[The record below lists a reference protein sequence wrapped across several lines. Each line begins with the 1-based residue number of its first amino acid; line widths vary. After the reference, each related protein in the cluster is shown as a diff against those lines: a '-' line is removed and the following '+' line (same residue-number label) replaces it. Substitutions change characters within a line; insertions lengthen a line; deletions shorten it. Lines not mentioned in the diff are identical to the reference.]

1 MKEKFQPIIF
11 IGQNCNP
18 FWNITSDYRAVKKI
32 QGFRE
37 DFGSL

>member
-37 DFGSL
+37 DFESL